1 MGLARRTD
9 FYTALCPPGGVATQ
23 TPSPWIGTSPFSVPY
38 STATLGKWNWG
49 AWPSG
54 AASQPSTAKNAPSGR
69 STSAADLDFGS
80 LGRHF
85 RLAGLGSERQIAAG
99 DVLLDEPEELHRPTV
114 TYERLCKLRKLC
126 DAAKA
131 AGKGEPEIGNMI
143 DSCLDVGIVV
153 LGQRLG

>member
-38 STATLGKWNWG
+38 STATLGEWNWG

-85 RLAGLGSERQIAAG
+85 RLAGLGFERQIAAG
-99 DVLLDEPEELHRPTV
+99 DVLLDEPEELRRFHHCRC
-114 TYERLCKLRKLC
+114 ESKLPHSSASVNFDPVNFHHC
-126 DAAKA
+126 CQSSVDVGGAAR
-131 AGKGEPEIGNMI
+131 
-143 DSCLDVGIVV
+143 SCL
-153 LGQRLG
+153 LSERE